1 MQRGKISGMW
11 VTRSVTGFMP
21 TQSVGTINTR
31 FGPQGVGMIARRFC
45 PQGVGMIATRFC
57 PEGVGGRLADDLPG
71 LGSQSDGR
79 GVPDLARAPDLTAA
93 TQQIVGKPAS
103 HALRA
108 EAT

>member
-1 MQRGKISGMW
+1 
-11 VTRSVTGFMP
+11 
-21 TQSVGTINTR
+21 
-31 FGPQGVGMIARRFC
+31 MIATRFC

-57 PEGVGGRLADDLPG
+57 PQGVGGRLADDLPG
-71 LGSQSDGR
+71 TGSQSDGR

-108 EAT
+108 EATKRSRHSALLQPLLLIAHTLSVVTPPRMLCVRCG